1 MKRKTT
7 RSELLSAPQP
17 TRHELRK
24 FGLVMAAVLGLV
36 GLFLWYRAIVPANWW
51 SIGTAL
57 AFVASALVL
66 PAILKLVFIP
76 WMILARLLGFV
87 NSHILLALIFYSMF
101 AVGGLIMR
109 IVRYDPMDR
118 RFRHGGGSGD
128 ARAGQDGRQGDEG
141 GDSYWTRRE
150 STLLPA
156 SHYERQF

>member
-1 MKRKTT
+1 MRRKTT
-7 RSELLSAPQP
+7 RSELLSVPRP
-17 TRHELRK
+17 TRDELRT
-24 FGLVMAAVLGLV
+24 FGLLMAAVLGAV
-36 GLFLWYRAIVPANWW
+36 GLVLWYLAIVPASWW

-57 AFVASALVL
+57 AFVLSAVLV
-66 PAILKLVFIP
+66 PAILKLVYIP
-76 WMILARLLGFV
+76 WMILARLLGFA

-118 RFRHGGGSGD
+118 RFRQSGGRRG
-128 ARAGQDGRQGDEG
+128 APTGQDGRQGDED

-156 SHYERQF
+156 NHYERQF